1 MRIVTLGVVLCG
13 LSAAAFSQ
21 TITGSITGTVADPSG
36 AVIPNAKIAAT
47 SLGTNLTYSTLS
59 NSAGVYNILFLPI
72 GQYNLTVEVAGF
84 KKVVQGPFTL
94 EGNQVAR
101 IDPKMEVGQITQS
114 VEVGAVAPILQTE
127 TTQSGRCDQ
136 RGKCEFASAA
146 RAQLYDAGPAD
157 ARLGDAFRH

>member
-1 MRIVTLGVVLCG
+1 MRIVTMGVVLCG

-47 SLGTNLTYSTLS
+47 SLGTNLSYSTLS
-59 NSAGVYNILFLPI
+59 NSAGVYNLLFLPI

-84 KKVVQGPFTL
+84 KKVVQGPFAL

-127 TTQSGRCDQ
+127 STQSGV
-136 RGKCEFASAA
+136 
-146 RAQLYDAGPAD
+146 
-157 ARLGDAFRH
+157 